1 MKYLRHI
8 YLARS
13 VCRYFNFKKLIF
25 QYILPSSCSILC
37 NTLGFIYTSVSFET
51 SVNSFKANVY
61 IYIIKNGE
69 EYYLKRN

>member
-25 QYILPSSCSILC
+25 QYILPSSRSILC

-61 IYIIKNGE
+61 I
-69 EYYLKRN
+69 